1 MHQCGVTMARKA
13 VQGYTEK
20 SYFDNT
26 RFLGLLA
33 TSDPLQEG
41 YFRHLVN
48 FDISDTNQSVKPR
61 DGFLT
66 TTLCKDVSNQ
76 TLISLSNQTI
86 VYKDER
92 IQKHVLYDFSIHR
105 GYIADISIY
114 NLDNKLIPYT
124 RDIGQYDNITGIY
137 KNNWDNVIEFLMRE
151 STTVKNAYDELVA
164 EAYTA
169 ERFNYD
175 DTYTLIEKSAD
186 DYEAADIKWD
196 CTNSTLPPSHYISD
210 VWLIFSHDCGASY
223 SGLYTT
229 WSEAYEAG
237 GIMKLKLSP
246 GEFIYYQID
255 LISLDYAPIYAS
267 LLTMIKQNLTLI
279 DLQLESAYDLNQVNK
294 RLVRVNYKDELQFWL
309 QIYYRWDASTIAEK
323 TFPKNTMIFEAL
335 DLHQH
340 PTYDSNERNIAND
353 HDLLPVTMQNVYT
366 VANRPVGTISKL
378 NSFLFTKDTVSATYH
393 TNYIYPNRNYLIFP
407 HFDLNPAVH
416 DLNGSAEAACHWA
429 YRFDITSTARANLLE
444 LNTDNEDI
452 TPTIYRSA
460 WFKYNGLSSEP
471 TPVFTFDSAPYNFND
486 SEPGNRH
493 YNGARYV
500 IFVVPKS
507 VQSITSATNAGTGNY
522 PDPEE
527 PDNFSDAAAR
537 YSAWTATLSS
547 ITDLPTLKAAIISMG
562 KTARFKLTD
571 LTDNTYYVSVSITPH
586 KFSDYY
592 SVLPDS
598 SVSVSSDDLSDNDW
612 QKRFLDADDLIA
624 RLETTTA
631 FKEDSVVFKFLPY
644 AVCDTLRWYHD
655 YPSNNVSHMTIT
667 RYCLTSLKDWDG
679 HSDDIVL
686 HKCSNR
692 YQYNNL
698 YNFYNEVSNST
709 LIGADLTTLRNTL
722 PFLVT
727 DNYFQNG
734 YTLTFYL
741 YPYDEA
747 DLTSNTRL
755 DNIQLQTMWDAAT
768 PYHVTQQWL
777 FGYDALTVT
786 KVVLKQPDDP
796 AKIQEAEGYTTFDQ
810 NRLVVWH
817 GANLYISQ
825 AGDLYYFKDASHKKF
840 GEQIVKVIQ
849 YKNILLVFTVQHLY
863 AVYEMDMEV
872 ATGGMNTDGTPITAI
887 QTVWLSQTVLY
898 NILTSK
904 RYADAIKVFNQ
915 MVLFYSEDGQ
925 LFLIKPSTQIDD
937 QTRFSLQ
944 YFNKSANDILQ
955 NYEVY
960 MNERLAQYGTKHT
973 LTKDDIN
980 IKVDAT
986 INFISIYYD
995 APGYMTYVLH
1005 YDVLNNRYFVYDTL
1019 SFHDIKQIYYAPGGS
1034 FLLTH
1039 YNNKSYFT
1047 LAYNEPLIA
1056 DSQSDMAVYNN
1067 FQKLPIATLLDTGD
1081 MNLNNH
1087 LMKRF
1092 RDLYITFKNLG
1103 SRELMFRIETE
1114 IDDVVHVPFYA
1125 TQLEVKDINGS
1136 PYFVTVVSPTEIDLL
1151 SFIDDVHS
1159 ASDEVA
1165 AFSHVIRENVLSD
1178 QAFLLDVASY
1188 TSNKL
1193 ITYRTSIL
1201 GVGKV
1206 FRLKLQFISKGT
1218 YKIQQFGII
1227 YKERRV

>member
-66 TTLCKDVSNQ
+66 TTLCYITTNMDS
-76 TLISLSNQTI
+76 TLHYHDISLSNQTI

-92 IQKHVLYDFSIHR
+92 IQEHILYDFSTHK

-114 NLDNKLIPYT
+114 NLDNKRIPYT
-124 RDIGQYDNITGIY
+124 RDIGGY
-137 KNNWDNVIEFLMRE
+137 NWDNVIEFLIRE
-151 STTVKNAYDELVA
+151 SNTVKGDYDALVA
-164 EAYTA
+164 AAYA
-169 ERFNYD
+169 NVPFNYD
-175 DTYTLIEKSAD
+175 DTYTLIEKSPE
-186 DYEAADIKWD
+186 DYNAAAIKWD
-196 CTNSTLPPSHYISD
+196 CTDSALPPSYGIDD
-210 VWLIFSHDCGASY
+210 VWHIFSHECDESY
-223 SGLYTT
+223 NT
-229 WSEAYEAG
+229 WSEVYETG
-237 GIMKLKLSP
+237 GIMKLELSTGQP
-246 GEFIYYQID
+246 IAYQVD
-255 LISLDYAPIYAS
+255 LIRLDYAPIYAE
-267 LLTMIKQNLTLI
+267 LLTTIKQKLTLV

-294 RLVRVNYKDELQFWL
+294 RLVRVNYNNELQFWL
-309 QIYYRWDASTIAEK
+309 QIYYRRDASTIADK
-323 TFPKNTMIFEAL
+323 TFPRNTMIFEAL

-340 PTYDSNERNIAND
+340 PTYDSNERNIANE
-353 HDLLPVTMQNVYT
+353 HDLLPATMQNIYT
-366 VANRPVGTISKL
+366 VANRPDGTISKL
-378 NSFLFTKDTVSATYH
+378 NSFLFTKDVTNETYH

-444 LNTDNEDI
+444 LNTDNENL

-471 TPVFTFDSAPYNFND
+471 TPVFRSDPALYNYND
-486 SEPGNRH
+486 PEPGNRH
-493 YNGARYV
+493 YNNARYV

-507 VQSITSATNAGTGNY
+507 VEDITLATDAGSGDF
-522 PDPEE
+522 PDLEE
-527 PDNFSDAAAR
+527 PADFSDAAER

-547 ITDLPTLKAAIISMG
+547 IKDLPTLKAAIISMG
-562 KTARFKLTD
+562 QTALFKLTD
-571 LTDNTYYVSVSITPH
+571 LTDDTYYVGVSGTTFKHYDSVSPNLDVTIL
-586 KFSDYY
+586 SNN
-592 SVLPDS
+592 L
-598 SVSVSSDDLSDNDW
+598 SDDDW
-612 QKRFLDADDLIA
+612 QTLFLDADDLIA
-624 RLETTTA
+624 RLKTTTA
-631 FKEDSVVFKFLPY
+631 FKEDSIVFKFLPY
-644 AVCDTLRWYHD
+644 AVCETLTWYHD
-655 YPSNNVSHMTIT
+655 YPNNTAYHTRIT
-667 RYCLTSLKDWDG
+667 RYWLTSLQGWTG
-679 HSDDIVL
+679 HSEDIVL
-686 HKCSNR
+686 HKCSNG

-698 YNFYNEVSNST
+698 YNFYNQVSGST
-709 LIGADLTTLRNTL
+709 LIGADLTTLRDTL

-747 DLTSNTRL
+747 DLASNTRL
-755 DNIQLQTMWDAAT
+755 DNIQLQTMWDAAS

-786 KVVLKQPDDP
+786 KVVLEQPDDP
-796 AKIQEAEGYTTFDQ
+796 AKIQAAEGYTTFDQ

-817 GANLYISQ
+817 GADLYISQ

-872 ATGGMNTDGTPITAI
+872 ATGHVNNDGTPITAI

-904 RYADAIKVFNQ
+904 RYADAIRVFNQ

-1056 DSQSDMAVYNN
+1056 DSQSDMAIYNN

-1125 TQLEVKDINGS
+1125 TQLEVKDINGL

-1178 QAFLLDVASY
+1178 QAFLLDVANY

-1206 FRLKLQFISKGT
+1206 FRLKLQFISKGS

>member
-1 MHQCGVTMARKA
+1 MFGI
-13 VQGYTEK
+13 
-20 SYFDNT
+20 
-26 RFLGLLA
+26 
-33 TSDPLQEG
+33 
-41 YFRHLVN
+41 YFRVW
-48 FDISDTNQSVKPR
+48 R
-61 DGFLT
+61 
-66 TTLCKDVSNQ
+66 
-76 TLISLSNQTI
+76 
-86 VYKDER
+86 
-92 IQKHVLYDFSIHR
+92 YD
-105 GYIADISIY
+105 
-114 NLDNKLIPYT
+114 
-124 RDIGQYDNITGIY
+124 
-137 KNNWDNVIEFLMRE
+137 
-151 STTVKNAYDELVA
+151 
-164 EAYTA
+164 
-169 ERFNYD
+169 
-175 DTYTLIEKSAD
+175 
-186 DYEAADIKWD
+186 
-196 CTNSTLPPSHYISD
+196 
-210 VWLIFSHDCGASY
+210 
-223 SGLYTT
+223 T
-229 WSEAYEAG
+229 WSEDIAG
-237 GIMKLKLSP
+237 GIMKLELSTGRP
-246 GEFIYYQID
+246 ISYQVD
-255 LISLDYAPIYAS
+255 LIRLDYASIYAE
-267 LLTMIKQNLTLI
+267 LLTTIKQNLTLV

-294 RLVRVNYKDELQFWL
+294 RLVRVNYNNELQFWL
-309 QIYYRWDASTIAEK
+309 QIYYRRDASTIAEK
-323 TFPKNTMIFEAL
+323 TFPSNTMIFEAL

-340 PTYDSNERNIAND
+340 PTYDSNERNIANE
-353 HDLLPVTMQNVYT
+353 HDLLPATMQNVYT
-366 VANRPVGTISKL
+366 VDNRPDGTISKL
-378 NSFLFTKDTVSATYH
+378 NPFLFTKDVENETYH
-393 TNYIYPNRNYLIFP
+393 TNYIYPTHNYLIFP

-416 DLNGSAEAACHWA
+416 DLNGSDESTCHWA

-444 LNTDNEDI
+444 LNTDNENL

-460 WFKYNGLSSEP
+460 WFKYNGLSSVP
-471 TPVFTFDSAPYNFND
+471 RPVFRWNNETYNFTD
-486 SEPGNRH
+486 DEPGNRH
-493 YNGARYV
+493 YNNARYV

-507 VQSITSATNAGTGNY
+507 VQSVTLATDAGSGDF
-522 PDPEE
+522 PDPAE
-527 PDNFSDAAAR
+527 PANFSNAAAR

-547 ITDLPTLKAAIISMG
+547 IKDLRTLKAAIISMG
-562 KTARFKLTD
+562 QTALFKLTD
-571 LTDNTYYVSVSITPH
+571 LTDNTYYVGASTSDTF
-586 KFSDYY
+586 KDYY
-592 SVLPDS
+592 SVYPNLDVTIFS
-598 SVSVSSDDLSDNDW
+598 SELSDNNW
-612 QKRFLDADDLIA
+612 QTLFLDADDLIT
-624 RLETTTA
+624 RLKTTTA
-631 FKEDSVVFKFLPY
+631 FKEDSIVFKFLPY
-644 AVCDTLRWYHD
+644 AVCETLTWYHD
-655 YPSNNVSHMTIT
+655 YPNNTVYHTLIK
-667 RYCLTSLKDWDG
+667 RYWLTSLQGWTG
-679 HSDDIVL
+679 HSEDIVL
-686 HKCSNR
+686 HKCSNI
-692 YQYNNL
+692 YQYNDF
-698 YNFYNEVSNST
+698 YDFYNQVSGST

-747 DLTSNTRL
+747 DLASNTRL
-755 DNIQLQTMWDAAT
+755 DNIQLQTMWDAAS

-796 AKIQEAEGYTTFDQ
+796 AKIQAAEGYITFDQ

-817 GANLYISQ
+817 GADLYISQ

-872 ATGGMNTDGTPITAI
+872 ATGYVNNDGTPITAI

-986 INFISIYYD
+986 ITFISIYYD

-1125 TQLEVKDINGS
+1125 TRLEVKDINGS

-1159 ASDEVA
+1159 ASDEVT

-1178 QAFLLDVASY
+1178 QAFLLDVANY

-1206 FRLKLQFISKGT
+1206 FRLKLQFISKGS

>member
-1 MHQCGVTMARKA
+1 MARKA

-66 TTLCKDVSNQ
+66 TTLCFITTNEDS
-76 TLISLSNQTI
+76 TLYYHDISLSNQTI

-92 IQKHVLYDFSIHR
+92 IQKHVLYDFSTHR

-114 NLDNKLIPYT
+114 NLNNKRIPFT
-124 RDIGQYDNITGIY
+124 RYVNRY
-137 KNNWDNVIEFLMRE
+137 NWDNVLEFLIRE
-151 STTVKNAYDELVA
+151 STTVKSDYDALVVAAYA
-164 EAYTA
+164 T

-175 DTYTLIEKSAD
+175 DTYTLIEKSATE
-186 DYEAADIKWD
+186 YEAATIKWD
-196 CTNSTLPPSHYISD
+196 CTSLSIPEPYDKLPVSYNISH
-210 VWLIFSHDCGASY
+210 VWERFLNIYHTSY
-223 SGLYTT
+223 NT
-229 WSEAYEAG
+229 WPEAYEAG
-237 GIMKLKLSP
+237 GIIKLKLST
-246 GEFIYYQID
+246 GEDIYYQID
-255 LISLDYAPIYAS
+255 LISLDYAAIYAS
-267 LLTMIKQNLTLI
+267 LLTTIKQNLTLV

-294 RLVRVNYKDELQFWL
+294 RLVRVNYNDELQFWL
-309 QIYYRWDASTIAEK
+309 QMYYRRDASTIAEK
-323 TFPKNTMIFEAL
+323 TFPGNTMIFEAL

-340 PTYDSNERNIAND
+340 PTYDSNERNIANE

-366 VANRPVGTISKL
+366 VDNRPDGAISTL

-416 DLNGSAEAACHWA
+416 DLNKSDEATCHWA
-429 YRFDITSTARANLLE
+429 YRFDITSTARANLSE
-444 LNTDNEDI
+444 LNTDNEDQ

-471 TPVFTFDSAPYNFND
+471 TPVFRFDELSGTFNFTG
-486 SEPGNRH
+486 EPGDRH
-493 YNGARYV
+493 YKNARYV
-500 IFVVPKS
+500 IFVVPE
-507 VQSITSATNAGTGNY
+507 SIPEGTPVIDNILTID
-522 PDPEE
+522 PLPVPEE
-527 PDNFSDAAAR
+527 PASFIEAEMTYNE
-537 YSAWTATLSS
+537 WTANLSS
-547 ITDLPTLKAAIISMG
+547 IKDLPTLKAAIRRMG
-562 KTARFKLTD
+562 QTARFKLTD
-571 LTDNTYYVSVSITPH
+571 LTDDTYYFDVPGDTFKHYDSVYDNLDVSEY
-586 KFSDYY
+586 SD
-592 SVLPDS
+592 VLS
-598 SVSVSSDDLSDNDW
+598 NDDWRN
-612 QKRFLDADDLIA
+612 RFLDADDLIA
-624 RLETTTA
+624 LLKTTTV
-631 FKEDSVVFKFLPY
+631 FREDSVVFKFLPY
-644 AVCDTLRWYHD
+644 AVCQI
-655 YPSNNVSHMTIT
+655 IT
-667 RYCLTSLKDWDG
+667 RYSNPSYTPEYRVSQVKRYWITSLQGWTGRDRDTLLYNCIN
-679 HSDDIVL
+679 S
-686 HKCSNR
+686 
-692 YQYNNL
+692 YQYNDQ
-698 YNFYNEVSNST
+698 YKFYNEVSNST
-709 LIGADLTTLRNTL
+709 LIGADLTTLRNRL

-741 YPYDEA
+741 YPYDDD
-747 DLTSNTRL
+747 DLASNTRR
-755 DNIQLQTMWDAAT
+755 DNIQLQTMWDAVT

-786 KVVLKQPDDP
+786 KVVLEQPDDP

-817 GANLYISQ
+817 GADLYISQ

-872 ATGGMNTDGTPITAI
+872 ATGDMNTDGTPITAI

-898 NILTSK
+898 NILTSE

-944 YFNKSANDILQ
+944 YFNKAANDILQ

-960 MNERLAQYGTKHT
+960 MNERLAQYGTEHT

-1056 DSQSDMAVYNN
+1056 DSRSDMAVYNN

-1103 SRELMFRIETE
+1103 SRVLIFRIETE

-1159 ASDEVA
+1159 ASDEVS
-1165 AFSHVIRENVLSD
+1165 AFSHAMRENVLSD
-1178 QAFLLDVASY
+1178 QAFVLNVANY

-1206 FRLKLQFISKGT
+1206 FRLKLQFISKGS

>member
-1 MHQCGVTMARKA
+1 M
-13 VQGYTEK
+13 
-20 SYFDNT
+20 
-26 RFLGLLA
+26 
-33 TSDPLQEG
+33 
-41 YFRHLVN
+41 
-48 FDISDTNQSVKPR
+48 
-61 DGFLT
+61 
-66 TTLCKDVSNQ
+66 
-76 TLISLSNQTI
+76 
-86 VYKDER
+86 
-92 IQKHVLYDFSIHR
+92 
-105 GYIADISIY
+105 
-114 NLDNKLIPYT
+114 
-124 RDIGQYDNITGIY
+124 
-137 KNNWDNVIEFLMRE
+137 
-151 STTVKNAYDELVA
+151 
-164 EAYTA
+164 
-169 ERFNYD
+169 
-175 DTYTLIEKSAD
+175 
-186 DYEAADIKWD
+186 
-196 CTNSTLPPSHYISD
+196 
-210 VWLIFSHDCGASY
+210 
-223 SGLYTT
+223 SG
-229 WSEAYEAG
+229 
-237 GIMKLKLSP
+237 
-246 GEFIYYQID
+246 
-255 LISLDYAPIYAS
+255 
-267 LLTMIKQNLTLI
+267 
-279 DLQLESAYDLNQVNK
+279 
-294 RLVRVNYKDELQFWL
+294 
-309 QIYYRWDASTIAEK
+309 
-323 TFPKNTMIFEAL
+323 
-335 DLHQH
+335 
-340 PTYDSNERNIAND
+340 
-353 HDLLPVTMQNVYT
+353 
-366 VANRPVGTISKL
+366 
-378 NSFLFTKDTVSATYH
+378 
-393 TNYIYPNRNYLIFP
+393 
-407 HFDLNPAVH
+407 
-416 DLNGSAEAACHWA
+416 
-429 YRFDITSTARANLLE
+429 
-444 LNTDNEDI
+444 
-452 TPTIYRSA
+452 
-460 WFKYNGLSSEP
+460 
-471 TPVFTFDSAPYNFND
+471 
-486 SEPGNRH
+486 
-493 YNGARYV
+493 
-500 IFVVPKS
+500 
-507 VQSITSATNAGTGNY
+507 
-522 PDPEE
+522 
-527 PDNFSDAAAR
+527 
-537 YSAWTATLSS
+537 
-547 ITDLPTLKAAIISMG
+547 
-562 KTARFKLTD
+562 
-571 LTDNTYYVSVSITPH
+571 
-586 KFSDYY
+586 
-592 SVLPDS
+592 
-598 SVSVSSDDLSDNDW
+598 
-612 QKRFLDADDLIA
+612 
-624 RLETTTA
+624 
-631 FKEDSVVFKFLPY
+631 
-644 AVCDTLRWYHD
+644 
-655 YPSNNVSHMTIT
+655 
-667 RYCLTSLKDWDG
+667 
-679 HSDDIVL
+679 
-686 HKCSNR
+686 
-692 YQYNNL
+692 
-698 YNFYNEVSNST
+698 ST

-747 DLTSNTRL
+747 DLASNTRL
-755 DNIQLQTMWDAAT
+755 DSLQLQTMWDAAT

-796 AKIQEAEGYTTFDQ
+796 AKIQAAEGYITFDQ

-817 GANLYISQ
+817 GADLYISQ

-872 ATGGMNTDGTPITAI
+872 ATGYVNNDGTPITAI

-986 INFISIYYD
+986 ITFISIYYD

-1125 TQLEVKDINGS
+1125 TRLEVKDINGS

-1159 ASDEVA
+1159 ASDEVT

-1178 QAFLLDVASY
+1178 QAFLLDVANY

-1206 FRLKLQFISKGT
+1206 FRLKLQFISKGS

>member
-1 MHQCGVTMARKA
+1 MARKA

-66 TTLCKDVSNQ
+66 TTLCKDVPNQ
-76 TLISLSNQTI
+76 TLISLSNKTI
-86 VYKDER
+86 VYRDER
-92 IQKHVLYDFSIHR
+92 IQKHILYDFSNHK

-114 NLDNKLIPYT
+114 NLDNKRIPYT
-124 RDIGQYDNITGIY
+124 RDIGGY
-137 KNNWDNVIEFLMRE
+137 NWDNVIEFLLRE
-151 STTVKNAYDELVA
+151 STTVKGDYDALVA
-164 EAYTA
+164 AAYANVT
-169 ERFNYD
+169 FNYNN
-175 DTYTLIEKSAD
+175 TYTLIAKSVD
-186 DYEAADIKWD
+186 DYDAATIKWD
-196 CTNSTLPPSHYISD
+196 CTISHFVLSPSYSIDD
-210 VWLIFSHDCGASY
+210 VWDLFLEECGESY
-223 SGLYTT
+223 DA

-237 GIMKLKLSP
+237 GIIKLRLAN
-246 GEFIYYQID
+246 GEFIFYQIG
-255 LISLDYAPIYAS
+255 LISLDYDSIYAD
-267 LLTMIKQNLTLI
+267 LLTIIKQNLTLI
-279 DLQLESAYDLNQVNK
+279 DVQLESAYDLNQVNK
-294 RLVRVNYKDELQFWL
+294 RLVRVNYKDEVQFWL

-323 TFPKNTMIFEAL
+323 TFPSNTMIFEAL

-366 VANRPVGTISKL
+366 VDNRPVGTISKL
-378 NSFLFTKDTVSATYH
+378 NSFLFTKDVDNGTYH
-393 TNYIYPNRNYLIFP
+393 TNYIYPSLNYLIFP

-416 DLNGSAEAACHWA
+416 DLNGSAENACHWA
-429 YRFDITSTARANLLE
+429 YRFDVTSTARANLLE
-444 LNTDNEDI
+444 LNNDNEDI

-471 TPVFTFDSAPYNFND
+471 TPVFTFTTAPYDFTD
-486 SEPGNRH
+486 SEPDNRH
-493 YNGARYV
+493 YNNARYV
-500 IFVVPKS
+500 IFVVPNS
-507 VQSITSATNAGTGNY
+507 VPSITVSTVAEAGIL
-522 PDPEE
+522 PDLEE
-527 PDNFSDAAAR
+527 PSNFSDAEAR

-547 ITDLPTLKAAIISMG
+547 IKNLPTLKAAIISMG
-562 KTARFKLTD
+562 QTARFKLTD
-571 LTDNTYYVSVSITPH
+571 LTDDTYYTSYTGVFGITFKHYESVSPNLDVTVD
-586 KFSDYY
+586 SA
-592 SVLPDS
+592 VL
-598 SVSVSSDDLSDNDW
+598 SDDDW
-612 QKRFLDADDLIA
+612 QNRFLDADDLIT
-624 RLETTTA
+624 LLGTTTA
-631 FKEDSVVFKFLPY
+631 FREDSVVFKFLPY
-644 AVCDTLRWYHD
+644 AVCETTTWGDGFPGIPL
-655 YPSNNVSHMTIT
+655 PTIT
-667 RYCLTSLKDWDG
+667 RYHLRSLKDWTG
-679 HSDDIVL
+679 HSEDIVL
-686 HKCSNR
+686 HKCSNI
-692 YQYNNL
+692 YQYNEL
-698 YNFYNEVSNST
+698 YNFSNAVSGST
-709 LIGADLTTLRNTL
+709 LIGANLTTLRETL

-727 DNYFQNG
+727 NKYFQNG

-741 YPYDEA
+741 YPYDDA
-747 DLTSNTRL
+747 DLASSTRL
-755 DNIQLQTMWDAAT
+755 DKIHLQTMWDAIS

-796 AKIQEAEGYTTFDQ
+796 KKIQEAEGYTTFDQ

-817 GANLYISQ
+817 GADLYISQ

-872 ATGGMNTDGTPITAI
+872 ATGRMNTDGTPITAI

-1056 DSQSDMAVYNN
+1056 DSQSDMAIYNN

-1178 QAFLLDVASY
+1178 QAFLLDVANY